1 MILFGRNFNH
11 PCILIDFEEFF
22 QTSNFRNLTAYI
34 NRKTHWSC
42 VFELN
47 FENSCNF
54 IIFFYRRNFDSN
66 FHLRSFFGSYFESDL
81 FEVLISLVTS
91 HWKNILIKVIE
102 LFIVTLGNNSKEE
115 WLSLLSFWNY
125 VVCQINWNI
134 HFLDWAWIKS
144 GFSELNDLTIDIY
157 KMAGFRLNFFK
168 FFFWRLFLFRL
179 NLLFFFGLFSF
190 LWLSLLWGGLLK
202 SEIFHL
208 FLNFCNWS
216 LSGLVG
222 THKSSQIFSIDYF
235 WFIYLFP
242 IYIDNLIT
250 TFLKAKKLNKIR
262 LSRKKCKKKL
272 INLLMFFLLNSN
284 FETFW

>member
-1 MILFGRNFNH
+1 M
-11 PCILIDFEEFF
+11 
-22 QTSNFRNLTAYI
+22 
-34 NRKTHWSC
+34 
-42 VFELN
+42 
-47 FENSCNF
+47 
-54 IIFFYRRNFDSN
+54 
-66 FHLRSFFGSYFESDL
+66 
-81 FEVLISLVTS
+81 
-91 HWKNILIKVIE
+91 
-102 LFIVTLGNNSKEE
+102 
-115 WLSLLSFWNY
+115 SLLSFWNY

-208 FLNFCNWS
+208 FLVFCDWG
-216 LSGLVG
+216 LFGLVG

-235 WFIYLFP
+235 WFIYLFISLLISCLLTIISLILLLYRSTTIFLACLIP
-242 IYIDNLIT
+242 FIYSLIFYDFTQLLSIILCHWRFLIFPADSFVLKINCKLVSTIDLT
-250 TFLKAKKLNKIR
+250 CSKIR
-262 LSRKKCKKKL
+262 HFSRVCF
-272 INLLMFFLLNSN
+272 IQD
-284 FETFW
+284 T